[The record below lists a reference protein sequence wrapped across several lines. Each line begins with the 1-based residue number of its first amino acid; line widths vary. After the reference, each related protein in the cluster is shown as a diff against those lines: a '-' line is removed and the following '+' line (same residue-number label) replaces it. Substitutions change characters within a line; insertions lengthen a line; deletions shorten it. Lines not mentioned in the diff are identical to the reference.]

1 MLLAHKVLGFYY
13 RPHNRLAVYGPMQEP
28 MQKSKQ
34 LPLEGVRV
42 VDFGQQIAGPA
53 VAMVL
58 ADLGATVVHIDPPT
72 GPQWRHQ
79 ANAVLNRNKSCLSL
93 DLKTTQGYDQA
104 MQLIDRA
111 DVVIESFRPGV
122 MQRLGIDFAQLRV
135 SRPELITLSVPGF
148 ASNDQLRREWKA
160 TEAVVAATAGAFTDM
175 GFNRVLMGLNPCF
188 SPLPLASSYTVT
200 LAASS
205 VVLALFAREK
215 SGCGDNIEVPVIAAM
230 MEGLSYNSY
239 QVDNLPERYKTM
251 RELEIERRRANNID
265 FDLGYRELQEYLDPF
280 YRTYE
285 CADGR
290 MFYVVC
296 PSHRNHARR
305 CLEVLGLYEEV
316 MAEGMPDVDDLHL
329 PVTEWE
335 GESSLGVYPLPKR
348 WADIIAA
355 KIKLVMLTKTS
366 TEWGVIFGEGQIP
379 GAPHRTTS
387 EWVNSVHCNEAGLIV
402 EVQDPEYGLMK
413 QPGPVAWLEE
423 SAHRMLTP
431 LPRKFVSF
439 NQALAELA
447 LVPEPVLPTQ
457 QLHSQLHPQPQ
468 LKKQSHKQG
477 WLDGLRVLDLTN
489 VIAGPHSTAFLG
501 RFGAE
506 VIKVEPVV
514 PLYDPLIGTLFGFQA
529 DMGKRSALLDINT
542 AQGREAFN
550 RLVKS
555 VDMVVINAPER
566 QMKPLGLDQEALQA
580 INPGVLFCRL
590 DCFGGPMPAQKTDYI
605 GYDDIIQANSG
616 IMSRFGGSETPEE
629 HAHLG
634 TLDVNCGFAGGLA
647 MAVALYHKAKTG
659 AVSRARTSLSAVTNL
674 AQLPFCFD
682 YDGLGDF
689 NEPSG
694 REAMGNH
701 ALSHFYQTADDWIFL
716 DAEEADLSILNTVKG
731 LQGITDTAD
740 IQVFLTVAMQQA
752 STQKWVERLLDADIA
767 VAQPLSIENLRAQYS
782 RIADS
787 TVGIDRGS
795 FAFSIYPDHPSG
807 HKVTQIDHYAIR
819 PTHARIDAI
828 SPTEAHGH
836 STRQILTEVGYSS
849 AQIDRMLAQ
858 GVAGLA
864 WGKTYLPADT
874 LGEPMPELDGLLSA
888 ADTEVVSWVDIE
900 PSDDDIFIT

>member
-1 MLLAHKVLGFYY
+1 
-13 RPHNRLAVYGPMQEP
+13 MQNS
-28 MQKSKQ
+28 QQNYKQ

-72 GPQWRHQ
+72 GPQWKHQ
-79 ANAVLNRNKSCLSL
+79 ANAILNRNKSCISV
-93 DLKTTQGYDQA
+93 DLKTAQGVDQA
-104 MQLIDRA
+104 MQLIDQA
-111 DVVIESFRPGV
+111 DVVIESFRSGV
-122 MQRLGIDFAQLRV
+122 MQRLGIDFAQLRET
-135 SRPELITLSVPGF
+135 RPQLITLSVPGF
-148 ASNDQLRREWKA
+148 ASNDQLRSQWKA

-205 VVLALFAREK
+205 VVLALFARQK
-215 SGCGDNIEVPVIAAM
+215 TGCGDHIEVPVIAAM

-239 QVDNLPERYKTM
+239 QVENLPERYKTM
-251 RELEIERRRANNID
+251 RELEIERRREANID
-265 FDLGYRELQEYLDPF
+265 CDLSYEALQEYLDPF

-316 MAEGMPDVDDLHL
+316 MAEGMPEVADLHL
-329 PVTEWE
+329 PVSEWQ

-348 WADIIAA
+348 WAEIIAA

-366 TEWGVIFGEGQIP
+366 SEWGVIFGEGQIP
-379 GAPHRTTS
+379 GAPHRTTK
-387 EWVNSVHCNEAGLIV
+387 EWVNSAHCHDAGLIV
-402 EVQDPEYGLMK
+402 QVQDPEYGLMK

-423 SAHRMLTP
+423 SAHQMVAP
-431 LPRKFVSF
+431 SPRRFVCF
-439 NQALAELA
+439 DQALAELA
-447 LVPEPVLPTQ
+447 LVPAATLPTQ
-457 QLHSQLHPQPQ
+457 QPHPQSHPQ
-468 LKKQSHKQG
+468 SRKQG

-514 PLYDPLIGTLFGFQA
+514 PLYDPLIGTLFAFQA
-529 DMGKRSALLDINT
+529 DMGKSSALLDIHT
-542 AQGREAFN
+542 EQGREAFN
-550 RLVKS
+550 RLVRS

-566 QMKPLGLDQEALQA
+566 QMRALGLDHAALQA

-590 DCFGGPMPAQKTDYI
+590 DCFGGPMPAKKTDYI

-616 IMSRFGGSETPEE
+616 IMSRFGGPETPEE

-647 MAVALYHKAKTG
+647 MAVALYHQAKTG

-682 YDGLGDF
+682 YVGLEDF

-694 REAMGNH
+694 RQAMGNH

-716 DAEEADLSILNTVKG
+716 DAESTDLAALNNVQG

-752 STQKWVERLLDADIA
+752 ASQTWVERLQAADIA
-767 VAQPLSIENLRAQYS
+767 VAQPVSIETLREQYS
-782 RIADS
+782 RIADG

-807 HKVTQIDHYAIR
+807 HQLTQIDHYAIR
-819 PTHARIDAI
+819 PSRARIDAV

-836 STRQILTEVGYSS
+836 STRKILAAVGYSAS
-849 AQIDRMLAQ
+849 QIDGMLAQ
-858 GVAGLA
+858 GIAGLA
-864 WGKTYLPADT
+864 WGKSYLPADT
-874 LGEPMPELDGLLSA
+874 LGEPVPELDGLLST
-888 ADTEVVSWVDIE
+888 ADAEAVSWVDIE
-900 PSDDDIFIT
+900 PTDGDIFIT